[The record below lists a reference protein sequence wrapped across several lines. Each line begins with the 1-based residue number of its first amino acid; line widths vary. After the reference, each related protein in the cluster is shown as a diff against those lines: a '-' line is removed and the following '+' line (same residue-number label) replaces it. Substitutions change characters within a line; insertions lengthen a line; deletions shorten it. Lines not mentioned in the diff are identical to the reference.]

1 MDPEVLMDDSSSWD
15 FNDCDFN
22 EDDCNEDDCN
32 EDDCNDAVLEVPFH
46 DVVGIMLEAGHIRG
60 AGARFP
66 EPLALL
72 ERGAPTDIAQALGL
86 VEGGKLAPDAD
97 IRIHKAY
104 RSLLET
110 GRFRLMEKWGY
121 TWIVPGDARKYVDQ
135 SALRAA
141 VANVV
146 GYSVRTQVWDDLA

>member
-1 MDPEVLMDDSSSWD
+1 MDDSSNWD

-22 EDDCNEDDCN
+22 EEDFNEDDFN

-72 ERGAPTDIAQALGL
+72 ERGAPTQVARTLGL
-86 VEGGKLAPDAD
+86 VEGDQLAPDAD
-97 IRIHKAY
+97 IRVHRAY
-104 RSLLET
+104 RALLET
-110 GRFRLMEKWGY
+110 GRFTLLEKWGY
-121 TWIVPGDARKYVDQ
+121 TWIVPGDARKYVDL
-135 SALRAA
+135 SELRAR
-141 VANVV
+141 VGVVV
-146 GYSVRTQVWDDLA
+146 GYSVRTQVWEDLA